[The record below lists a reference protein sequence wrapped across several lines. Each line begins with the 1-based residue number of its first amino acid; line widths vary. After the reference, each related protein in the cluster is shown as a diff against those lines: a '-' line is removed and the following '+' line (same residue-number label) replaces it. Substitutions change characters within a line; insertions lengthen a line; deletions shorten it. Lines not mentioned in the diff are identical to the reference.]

1 MLIGAV
7 AVDSNLNRILEDL
20 LREVRDT
27 LNLKE

>member
-1 MLIGAV
+1 MSIGAV
-7 AVDSNLNRILEDL
+7 TVDSNLNRMLEDL

>member
-1 MLIGAV
+1 MSIGAV
-7 AVDSNLNRILEDL
+7 TIDSNLNRILEDL